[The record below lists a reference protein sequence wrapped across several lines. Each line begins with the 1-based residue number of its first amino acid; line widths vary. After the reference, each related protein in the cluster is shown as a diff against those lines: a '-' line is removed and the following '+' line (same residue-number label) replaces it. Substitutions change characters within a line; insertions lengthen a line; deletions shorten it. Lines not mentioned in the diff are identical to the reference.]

1 MELNKKLVN
10 FESMNENTKLTLAEA
25 LLYTKGLA
33 GGYGGDFPLST
44 ASKDSIY
51 RVPATNKF
59 YVCTENYNGSQ
70 ISAPNSNFVELSVWK
85 NHDRLANLKNKL
97 LFDWNFNKVNI
108 SNNISVL
115 QANYK
120 DIEVEITKDCNILV
134 NYSGY
139 NNTNAVVVLYKNG
152 TPIARAGG
160 SYSLEDNISLCS
172 ITKVS
177 KGDKIKMESH
187 RIHTNYPEL
196 LNFTICEI

>member
-1 MELNKKLVN
+1 MELNKKIVN

-85 NHDRLANLKNKL
+85 NHDRLNNLITMEIL
-97 LFDWNFNKVNI
+97 TSTEYSPLGEWNEFI
-108 SNNISVL
+108 F
-115 QANYK
+115 Y
-120 DIEVEITKDCNILV
+120 T
-134 NYSGY
+134 
-139 NNTNAVVVLYKNG
+139 NT
-152 TPIARAGG
+152 
-160 SYSLEDNISLCS
+160 DNIIAIIPFDKPGIFPEYISLGKNYIRS
-172 ITKVS
+172 GVS
-177 KGDKIKMESH
+177 PENKEQSVKILRLKK
-187 RIHTNYPEL
+187 
-196 LNFTICEI
+196 

>member
-85 NHDRLANLKNKL
+85 NHDRLNNLNNYKETILGCFDTKTLNYKLDFNKFNYFYVISAFGESCPYGSRGIIFKNSIETSSCYKESGGKIL
-97 LFDWNFNKVNI
+97 GTNYYINSNKYLLPRLFDTEFCK
-108 SNNISVL
+108 
-115 QANYK
+115 
-120 DIEVEITKDCNILV
+120 
-134 NYSGY
+134 
-139 NNTNAVVVLYKNG
+139 
-152 TPIARAGG
+152 
-160 SYSLEDNISLCS
+160 
-172 ITKVS
+172 
-177 KGDKIKMESH
+177 
-187 RIHTNYPEL
+187 
-196 LNFTICEI
+196 FTIVIGINSN

>member
-85 NHDRLANLKNKL
+85 NHDRLANLVKKKL
-97 LFDWNFNKVNI
+97 ISFRKGNETFSLELPEGFYLLSFIHKDGGVHFAYLLMISTDTAYNFCIQRQNAFDIKA
-108 SNNISVL
+108 SAS
-115 QANYK
+115 K
-120 DIEVEITKDCNILV
+120 VEINFLPT
-134 NYSGY
+134 SSSATGY
-139 NNTNAVVVLYKNG
+139 LHLL
-152 TPIARAGG
+152 
-160 SYSLEDNISLCS
+160 SLN
-172 ITKVS
+172 
-177 KGDKIKMESH
+177 
-187 RIHTNYPEL
+187 
-196 LNFTICEI
+196 